1 MTGLHIEL
9 QEIKKFKAFYHLMA
23 RTRALR
29 FKLVN
34 DIFDKKTIGLEN
46 IESLKNAL
54 AALENIP
61 AKNSRHLLLL
71 DDNKQI
77 EVDLTYEIQELK
89 KDIYFLENGEERFIQ
104 YLDKIHADF
113 MEHVNRGID
122 QLKNVH
128 FNCLIS
134 DRDGTTNNYCGRYRS
149 SIQSI
154 YNSIFLTRFAKTR
167 VDNPVMVTSAPLKD
181 PGIVDVSVNPEK
193 TIIYAASKGRE
204 FIDLTGVRRSYPV
217 DEKKQTLLNRLND
230 KLVNMVTDPE
240 YEKYSLIGS
249 GLQFKFGQTTIAR
262 QDITQSIQEKASL
275 KFLSVIREMVSEL
288 DPEHE
293 NFRIEDTGLDVEIIL
308 TIDDQL
314 SGSRDFDKADAV
326 KYLDSELNLNLDR
339 GPHLVCGDTGSDVP
353 MIRAAMERTEDTFS
367 IFVTKDE
374 KLAQKVRAVCPGAV
388 IVPEPDMLVTIMG
401 LLSREEA

>member
-1 MTGLHIEL
+1 M
-9 QEIKKFKAFYHLMA
+9 QEIKKLKEFYHLMTQ
-23 RTRALR
+23 TRDLR
-29 FKLVN
+29 FKLVG
-34 DIFDKKTIGLEN
+34 DIFNKKAIGPKN

-54 AALENIP
+54 AAVENILV
-61 AKNSRHLLLL
+61 KNGKPLLLL
-71 DDNKQI
+71 DDDKQI
-77 EVDLTYEIQELK
+77 TVDLTYEIQELK

-104 YLDKIHADF
+104 YLDAVHVDF
-113 MEHVNRGID
+113 MPHVNRGID
-122 QLKNVH
+122 QLKGVH

-154 YNSIFLTRFAKTR
+154 YNSIFLTRFAKRR
-167 VDNPVMVTSAPLKD
+167 VDNPIIVTSAPLKD

-204 FIDLTGVRRSYPV
+204 FIDLTGARRSYPI
-217 DEKKQTLLNRLND
+217 DEKKQVLLNRLND
-230 KLVNMVTDPE
+230 KLVKRVTDPE

-262 QDITQSIQEKASL
+262 QDISQSIEEKSSL
-275 KFLSVIREMVSEL
+275 KFLSLIKDMVSEL

-308 TIDDQL
+308 TSDDKA
-314 SGSRDFDKADAV
+314 SGSRDFNKADAV
-326 KYLDSELNLNLDR
+326 KYLDSELCLNLDC

-353 MIRAAMERTEDTFS
+353 MITASMERTEDTFS
-367 IFVTKDE
+367 IFVTRDE
-374 KLAQKVRAVCPGAV
+374 DLAQKVRAVCPGAI

-401 LLSREEA
+401 LLSREEK